1 MADVALSSPRPSR
14 IDWPRL
20 DPWGWAMVA
29 VTIAASAIIVVPPA
43 IVLLLSFRE
52 GRPVDPGQAYSL
64 EHYIAVFGD
73 PFIYDVLAN
82 TLGVALITLV
92 VALAFGVPAA
102 WLVER
107 TDLKAKPIVLT
118 LMTLGLLIPGFATAM
133 GWLFLMHPRI
143 GLFNTVAMQLF
154 GLRTAPFNIASIAGM
169 GWVQGLNLA
178 PISFIMTAAVLRAI
192 DPNLEESA
200 QMAGAGFAAITRRVV
215 LPLAWPGILAA
226 GIYIFTIGFA
236 AFDVPAIIGWSNK
249 IFTFSTYLANELA
262 QADGLPQYGPAAALS
277 TVMIALAGF
286 LSWWYGRL
294 QSQAH
299 RYQVVTGKGYRPRIF
314 RLGRRALWA
323 WSFLAIY
330 FILAKVLPLAVLIW
344 AAILPYFQLPS
355 AEALASVS
363 LVNFRGIP
371 WDIALAGARNTLIL
385 TVATPTVTLVLA
397 VVFSWV
403 ALRSKI
409 PGRGVFDFIAFLPHA
424 VPNIV
429 FSVGVLLFVIYAVQ
443 RIVPLYGTLWLLL
456 ILFVIARLSYA
467 TRMTNGTLLQ
477 LHRDLEEAA
486 TMSGV
491 AAGTVVRR
499 VLLPLL
505 TPTLIYAWLWTALL
519 TFRELTLAVLLT
531 TRDNLTLPV
540 VVWSIWQDGGFGK
553 SAAITLLLMAMMV
566 PLIALYW
573 WAMRRTGLRE
583 GA

>member
-1 MADVALSSPRPSR
+1 
-14 IDWPRL
+14 
-20 DPWGWAMVA
+20 MVA
-29 VTIAASAIIVVPPA
+29 ITVAASAIIVVPPI

-52 GRPVDPGQAYSL
+52 GRPIDPGQAYSL
-64 EHYIAVFGD
+64 VHYITVFGD
-73 PFIYDVLAN
+73 RFIYGVLAN
-82 TLGVALITLV
+82 TLGVAVITLV

-102 WLVER
+102 WLCER
-107 TDLKAKPIVLT
+107 TDLPGKPIILT
-118 LMTLGLLIPGFATAM
+118 VMTLGLLIPGFATAM

-143 GLFNTVAMQLF
+143 GLLNALAIQVF
-154 GLRTAPFNIASIAGM
+154 GFKASPFNIASIIGM

-178 PISFIMTAAVLRAI
+178 PIGFIMTAAVLRAI
-192 DPNLEESA
+192 DPTLEESA
-200 QMAGAGFAAITRRVV
+200 QMSGAGFAAIMRRIM

-249 IFTFSTYLANELA
+249 IFTFSTFLVNELA
-262 QADGLPQYGPAAALS
+262 PADGLPEYGPSAALS

-294 QSQAH
+294 QGQAH

-314 RLGRRALWA
+314 ALGRNVGWA
-323 WSFLAIY
+323 WGFLGTY
-330 FILAKVLPLAVLIW
+330 FLLAKLLPLTILVW
-344 AAILPYFQLPS
+344 ASILPYFQLPS
-355 AEALASVS
+355 ADAVASIS
-363 LVNFRGIP
+363 LINFRNLP
-371 WDIALAGARNTLIL
+371 WDSVFAGARNTLVL
-385 TVATPTVTLVLA
+385 TAAVPTLTLALA
-397 VVFSWV
+397 VAFSWV
-403 ALRSKI
+403 ALRSKL

-424 VPNIV
+424 IPNIV

-467 TRMTNGTLLQ
+467 TRMTNGSLMQ
-477 LHRDLEEAA
+477 VHRDLEEAA

-499 VLLPLL
+499 VLIPLL

-553 SAAITLLLMAMMV
+553 AAAITLMLMAMMV

-573 WAMRRTGLRE
+573 WVMRRTGLRE
-583 GA
+583 GG